1 MSQSAIPAAVILNAD
16 YCKSRKSLMQ
26 ASGTVSRAAAAAAV
40 KAANLAVESG
50 RLFEIAD
57 LESLRTSA
65 PSSVARNAISK
76 SLSAVY
82 ALAFGAEGS
91 DKRGNAVFT
100 VRRADCKSER
110 LIEADKEQW
119 RRRAPLMRDL
129 DSVRVRVLSDAAA
142 PDLDKLQ
149 AAAVKAYM
157 AYMAAGGTAAAF
169 TEAVKSAQADAAAK
183 SAK

>member
-1 MSQSAIPAAVILNAD
+1 MTTTNNAIVLNAE
-16 YCKSRKSLMQ
+16 YCKSRKSLIQ
-26 ASGTVSRAAAAAAV
+26 AGGTVSRAAAAAAV

-50 RLFEIAD
+50 RLFEIED
-57 LESLRTSA
+57 LLDLRKSA
-65 PSSVARNAISK
+65 PSVVARNAIAK
-76 SLSAVY
+76 SLNAVF
-82 ALAFGAEGS
+82 ALAFGSEGS

-110 LIEADKEQW
+110 LIEASKTQW
-119 RRRAPLMRDL
+119 RARAALLKDL

-169 TEAVKSAQADAAAK
+169 AEAVKSAQADAAAK

>member
-1 MSQSAIPAAVILNAD
+1 MSQINENVAVVLDAS
-16 YCKSRKSLMQ
+16 YCKSRKNLIQ

-76 SLSAVY
+76 SLNAVF
-82 ALAFGAEGS
+82 ALAFGSEGS

-100 VRRADCKSER
+100 VRRADCKSDR
-110 LIEADKEQW
+110 LIEANKAQW
-119 RRRAPLMRDL
+119 RARAALLKDL

-157 AYMAAGGTAAAF
+157 AYIDAGGSAAAF
-169 TEAVKSAQADAAAK
+169 AEAVKSAQADAAAK
-183 SAK
+183 SSK